1 MDGDKCVVTPGM
13 IELGEKEQEENYN
26 FGKNISEVADYVILI
41 GKKRTKD
48 IYKGLIDSKYDKDK
62 IFILNNVVDAYKL
75 LNSLIDNDRKMYA
88 LFENDLPDIYT
99 EGE

>member
-1 MDGDKCVVTPGM
+1 MKKKKKRIIQIG
-13 IELGEKEQEENYN
+13 
-26 FGKNISEVADYVILI
+26 EVADYVILI

-48 IYKGLIDSKYDKDK
+48 IYKGLIDSDFNKDN
-62 IFILNNVVDAYKL
+62 IFILNNVVDAYKVV
-75 LNSLIDNDRKMYA
+75 NSLTSETKKMYA